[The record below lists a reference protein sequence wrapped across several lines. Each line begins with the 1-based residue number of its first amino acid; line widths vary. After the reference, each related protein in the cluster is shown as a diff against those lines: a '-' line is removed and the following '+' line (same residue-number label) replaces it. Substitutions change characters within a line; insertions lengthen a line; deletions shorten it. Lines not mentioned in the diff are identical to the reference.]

1 VHWRGK
7 FSDSNG
13 DTIHEFLPDKDVFP
27 FIPFGPGVETQIILS
42 WDDWQ
47 SVNQDYDMSLL
58 DKDGNLIAKSEEPQ
72 DGEPGQLPAEG
83 FLYQFED
90 NEVYLLSIENYDNKA
105 RGDATFD
112 LFIHGGMIHPD
123 LMIAERSLSS
133 PSDAQGAF
141 AVGAVNWADDVLE
154 PYSSQGPTADGRIKP
169 DLSGPSVVD
178 SASYAPEAFDGTSA
192 ATPHVA
198 GAAALVLQAF
208 PAYGP
213 DDIAA
218 FLQQRSKDLGPSG
231 PDDAF
236 GAGRLDL
243 GDTPAGAEPAETP
256 VSTQA
261 EATPAPTAVAE
272 LRPTSTPRPPLE
284 VGLPG
289 QTGLPSQTPVNEER
303 GSSTLTLII
312 GAGFC
317 LVCLGGLL
325 FLGLLAAGL
334 FFMRRKK

>member
-1 VHWRGK
+1 
-7 FSDSNG
+7 
-13 DTIHEFLPDKDVFP
+13 
-27 FIPFGPGVETQIILS
+27 LS

-47 SVNQDYDMSLL
+47 NVNQDYDLALL

-72 DGEPGQLPAEG
+72 DGQPGQLPAEG
-83 FLYQFED
+83 FLYEFAD
-90 NEVYLLSIENYDNKA
+90 NAVYLLAIQNYDNKA

-112 LFIHGGMIHPD
+112 LFIHGGLMHPD
-123 LMIAERSLSS
+123 LVVAERSLSS
-133 PSDAQGAF
+133 PSDARGAF

-154 PYSSQGPTADGRIKP
+154 PYSSQGPTSDGRTKP
-169 DLSGPSVVD
+169 DLSAPSVVD

-208 PAYGP
+208 PEYSP
-213 DDIAA
+213 DDLAA
-218 FLQQRSKDLGPSG
+218 FLQERSKDLGPAG

-236 GAGRLDL
+236 GAGRLNL
-243 GDTPAGAEPAETP
+243 GDAPAGAEPVETP
-256 VSTQA
+256 VSTEA
-261 EATPAPTAVAE
+261 EPTLEATEVAE

-289 QTGLPSQTPVNEER
+289 QTGLPSQTPVSEEE
-303 GSSTLTLII
+303 SSALTLII
-312 GAGFC
+312 GLGLC

-325 FLGLLAAGL
+325 FLVLLVVGIFL
-334 FFMRRKK
+334 MRRKK